1 MYDKSRA
8 QRAWKLWE
16 TRKGDGCIEPRC
28 RLEIFLTLFRYAWLR
43 RRSSKCLS
51 RFSLRFSIGDHLAL
65 HTIIVYIYTREDQ
78 LDVEKGL
85 NLFVPCIVCFLDK
98 MIMNIVWKKKRYS
111 FDCYKKKCNSETRWN
126 FGRVKFNFETWLVGE
141 TKERWRRVKVVEKD
155 RA

>member
-16 TRKGDGCIEPRC
+16 TRRGDGCIEPRC

-65 HTIIVYIYTREDQ
+65 HTIIVYIHTKINSTKKHRLLSRQNDNEYR
-78 LDVEKGL
+78 V
-85 NLFVPCIVCFLDK
+85 
-98 MIMNIVWKKKRYS
+98 KKKRYS

>member
-16 TRKGDGCIEPRC
+16 TRRGDGCIEPRC

-65 HTIIVYIYTREDQ
+65 HTIIVYIYTRRSTRR
-78 LDVEKGL
+78 KS
-85 NLFVPCIVCFLDK
+85 IVCFLDK
-98 MIMNIVWKKKRYS
+98 MIMYIVWKKKIFCR
-111 FDCYKKKCNSETRWN
+111 FNCYKKKCNSETRWN